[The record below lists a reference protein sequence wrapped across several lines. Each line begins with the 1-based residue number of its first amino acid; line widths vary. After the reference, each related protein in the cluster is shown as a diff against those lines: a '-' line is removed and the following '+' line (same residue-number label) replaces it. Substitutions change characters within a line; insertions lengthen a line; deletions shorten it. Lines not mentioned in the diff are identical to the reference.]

1 MSDSNNVININN
13 EINWTKV
20 VKKEARGIDDADF
33 GEVQEIVLHYIF
45 TEKGLVNKEKFY
57 LPTDLVAG
65 FDGEKLRFNISEE
78 EAKEKFQRETSPSAD
93 EYAIYKRKIISTD
106 IDTDKHHNN
115 ENIAGLNPDIYP
127 SKEVKDANQVKQET
141 HNNTEGLPSQN
152 KKFNIKSK
160 VEDREAEERSSREAE
175 DKAKQEAE
183 RRAQSIQDK
192 AKQEA
197 ERKAQSIQDKAKQEA
212 ERKAQ
217 SIAQQAEDKAK
228 QEAERRAQSI
238 AQQAEDKAKQEADR
252 RFREIIQQAE
262 DKAKQEADR
271 RFREIIQQAEDK
283 AKQEAERRAQSIA
296 QQAEDKAKQEAERR
310 AQSIAQQA
318 EDKAKQEDEVREKIE
333 ADERFNAIS
342 EEVEQKVRKEA
353 ADTAQLIAQQ
363 AEDKA
368 KHEADR
374 RFREIIQQAED
385 KAKHEADRRF
395 REIIQQAEDKAKH
408 EDEVKKELSQEKS
421 RYFETNDINENNAFF
436 NPFMIGINTWQNY
449 SLLCMNITK
458 EMLSNTRRMTKDFE
472 NTIRRIRQNTA
483 V

>member
-106 IDTDKHHNN
+106 INTDKHHNN
-115 ENIAGLNPDIYP
+115 ENIAGLNPDISP

-183 RRAQSIQDK
+183 RKAQSIQDK

-197 ERKAQSIQDKAKQEA
+197 ERKAQSIQ
-212 ERKAQ
+212 
-217 SIAQQAEDKAK
+217 
-228 QEAERRAQSI
+228 
-238 AQQAEDKAKQEADR
+238 
-252 RFREIIQQAE
+252 
-262 DKAKQEADR
+262 
-271 RFREIIQQAEDK
+271 DK

-318 EDKAKQEDEVREKIE
+318 EDKAKQEAERRFKEIIQQAEDKAKQEAERRAQSIAQQAEDKAKQEDEVREKIE
-333 ADERFNAIS
+333 ADERFNATR
-342 EEVEQKVRKEA
+342 EELEQKVRKEA

-368 KHEADR
+368 KQEAER
-374 RFREIIQQAED
+374 RFKEIIQQAED
-385 KAKHEADRRF
+385 KAKQEAERRF
-395 REIIQQAEDKAKH
+395 KEIIQQAEDKAKQ

-421 RYFETNDINENNAFF
+421 RYFGTNDINENNAFF
-436 NPFMIGINTWQNY
+436 NPFMIGINIWQNY
-449 SLLCMNITK
+449 SLLCMNMTK
-458 EMLSNTRRMTKDFE
+458 ELLSNTRRMTKDFE

>member
-115 ENIAGLNPDIYP
+115 ENIAGLNPDISP
-127 SKEVKDANQVKQET
+127 SEEVKDANQVKQET

-183 RRAQSIQDK
+183 R
-192 AKQEA
+192 
-197 ERKAQSIQDKAKQEA
+197 KAQSIQ
-212 ERKAQ
+212 
-217 SIAQQAEDKAK
+217 
-228 QEAERRAQSI
+228 
-238 AQQAEDKAKQEADR
+238 
-252 RFREIIQQAE
+252 
-262 DKAKQEADR
+262 
-271 RFREIIQQAEDK
+271 DK

-318 EDKAKQEDEVREKIE
+318 EDKAKQE
-333 ADERFNAIS
+333 
-342 EEVEQKVRKEA
+342 
-353 ADTAQLIAQQ
+353 
-363 AEDKA
+363 AE
-368 KHEADR
+368 R
-374 RFREIIQQAED
+374 RFKEIIQQAED
-385 KAKHEADRRF
+385 KAKQEAERRF
-395 REIIQQAEDKAKH
+395 KEIIQQAEDKAKQ

-421 RYFETNDINENNAFF
+421 RYFETNDINEINVFF
-436 NPFMIGINTWQNY
+436 NPFMIGINLWQNY
-449 SLLCMNITK
+449 SLLCMNMTK
-458 EMLSNTRRMTKDFE
+458 ELLSNTRRMTKDFE
-472 NTIRRIRQNTA
+472 NTVRRIRQNTA

>member
-115 ENIAGLNPDIYP
+115 ENIAGLNPDISP

-183 RRAQSIQDK
+183 RKAQSIQDK

-197 ERKAQSIQDKAKQEA
+197 ERRAQSIQDKAKQEA

-238 AQQAEDKAKQEADR
+238 AQQAEDKAKQEAER
-252 RFREIIQQAE
+252 RF
-262 DKAKQEADR
+262 K
-271 RFREIIQQAEDK
+271 EIIQQAEDK
-283 AKQEAERRAQSIA
+283 AKQEAERRFKEII

-333 ADERFNAIS
+333 ADERFNATR
-342 EEVEQKVRKEA
+342 EELEQKVRKEA

-368 KHEADR
+368 KQEAER
-374 RFREIIQQAED
+374 RFKEIIQQAED
-385 KAKHEADRRF
+385 KAKQEAERRF
-395 REIIQQAEDKAKH
+395 KEIIQQAEDKAKQ

-436 NPFMIGINTWQNY
+436 NPFMIGINIWQNY
-449 SLLCMNITK
+449 SLLCMNMTK
-458 EMLSNTRRMTKDFE
+458 ELLSNTRRMTKDFE

>member
-115 ENIAGLNPDIYP
+115 ENIAGLNPDISP
-127 SKEVKDANQVKQET
+127 SEEVKDANQVKQET

-183 RRAQSIQDK
+183 RKAQSIQDK

-212 ERKAQ
+212 ER
-217 SIAQQAEDKAK
+217 
-228 QEAERRAQSI
+228 
-238 AQQAEDKAKQEADR
+238 
-252 RFREIIQQAE
+252 
-262 DKAKQEADR
+262 
-271 RFREIIQQAEDK
+271 
-283 AKQEAERRAQSIA
+283 RAQSIA

-310 AQSIAQQA
+310 F
-318 EDKAKQEDEVREKIE
+318 K
-333 ADERFNAIS
+333 
-342 EEVEQKVRKEA
+342 
-353 ADTAQLIAQQ
+353 
-363 AEDKA
+363 
-368 KHEADR
+368 
-374 RFREIIQQAED
+374 EIIQQAED
-385 KAKHEADRRF
+385 KAK
-395 REIIQQAEDKAKH
+395 Q

-421 RYFETNDINENNAFF
+421 RYFETNDINEINVFF
-436 NPFMIGINTWQNY
+436 NPFMIGINLWQNY
-449 SLLCMNITK
+449 SLLCMNMTK
-458 EMLSNTRRMTKDFE
+458 ELLSNTRRMTKDFE
-472 NTIRRIRQNTA
+472 NTVRRIRQNTA

>member
-115 ENIAGLNPDIYP
+115 ENIAGLNPDISP
-127 SKEVKDANQVKQET
+127 SEEVKDANQVKQET

-197 ERKAQSIQDKAKQEA
+197 ERRAQSIQ
-212 ERKAQ
+212 
-217 SIAQQAEDKAK
+217 
-228 QEAERRAQSI
+228 
-238 AQQAEDKAKQEADR
+238 
-252 RFREIIQQAE
+252 
-262 DKAKQEADR
+262 
-271 RFREIIQQAEDK
+271 
-283 AKQEAERRAQSIA
+283 
-296 QQAEDKAKQEAERR
+296 DKAKQEAERR

-333 ADERFNAIS
+333 ADERFKAIS

-368 KHEADR
+368 KQEADR
-374 RFREIIQQAED
+374 RFKEIIQQAED
-385 KAKHEADRRF
+385 KAK
-395 REIIQQAEDKAKH
+395 Q

-421 RYFETNDINENNAFF
+421 RYFETNDINEINVFF
-436 NPFMIGINTWQNY
+436 NPFMIGINLWQNY
-449 SLLCMNITK
+449 SLLCMNMTK
-458 EMLSNTRRMTKDFE
+458 ELLSNTRRMTKDFE
-472 NTIRRIRQNTA
+472 NTVRRIRQNTA

>member
-115 ENIAGLNPDIYP
+115 ENIAGLNPDISP
-127 SKEVKDANQVKQET
+127 SEEVKDANQVKQET

-183 RRAQSIQDK
+183 RKAQSIQDK

-212 ERKAQ
+212 ER
-217 SIAQQAEDKAK
+217 
-228 QEAERRAQSI
+228 
-238 AQQAEDKAKQEADR
+238 
-252 RFREIIQQAE
+252 
-262 DKAKQEADR
+262 
-271 RFREIIQQAEDK
+271 
-283 AKQEAERRAQSIA
+283 RAQSIA

-310 AQSIAQQA
+310 F
-318 EDKAKQEDEVREKIE
+318 K
-333 ADERFNAIS
+333 
-342 EEVEQKVRKEA
+342 
-353 ADTAQLIAQQ
+353 
-363 AEDKA
+363 
-368 KHEADR
+368 
-374 RFREIIQQAED
+374 EIIQQAED
-385 KAKHEADRRF
+385 KAKQEAERRF
-395 REIIQQAEDKAKH
+395 KEIIQQAEDKAKQ

-421 RYFETNDINENNAFF
+421 RYFETNDINEINVFF
-436 NPFMIGINTWQNY
+436 NPFMIGINLWQNY